1 MTDVNG
7 HFIVDD
13 LGECRFDNPM
23 QQRGF
28 TRFVEDSD
36 RIIDDPLVT
45 GVAGSDT
52 LELSGP
58 RRKIFFL
65 PGKTRAAI
73 VTCGGLC
80 PGLNAVIRG
89 IVLQLWHIYGCK
101 DVRGIRYGYSGLRDG
116 APEAITL
123 TPDVV
128 KGIRAQGGTILGSAR
143 GTPPTTDIVD
153 YLQWHDIDM
162 LFTIGGDG
170 TMRGAL
176 AIWEEIRRRGLK
188 KTVVGIP
195 KTIDNDIPLVQR
207 SFGFETAVSEASNAI
222 NCASNEARGVQ
233 NGIGLVKLMGRN
245 AGFIAANACIASGNA
260 NFCLIP
266 EVPFTLQSKGGF
278 LDLLEHRLRG
288 RGNAVIVLAE
298 GAGQDFF
305 TEQDT
310 GQDASGNKKLGD
322 IGTFLRDTII
332 SHFKERNLNIVL
344 KYIEPSYLIRSTS
357 PNASDQIFCDHC
369 ARAAVHAAMA
379 GKGGLLIGDHLD
391 HFVHVPMQALQGR
404 EKRVNPD
411 GDLWFSVRENTGQ
424 PDGL

>member
-1 MTDVNG
+1 MTETSG
-7 HFIVDD
+7 HFHVDN
-13 LGECRFDNPM
+13 LGECQFDNPM
-23 QQRGF
+23 LQRGF
-28 TRFVEDSD
+28 SRF
-36 RIIDDPLVT
+36 IDDAEQIVFEPE
-45 GVAGSDT
+45 VAAIPSTDT

-58 RRKIFFL
+58 RRKIFFE

-89 IVLQLWHIYGCK
+89 VVLQLWHIYGCK
-101 DVRGIRYGYSGLRDG
+101 DIRGIRYGYSGLRDG
-116 APEAITL
+116 APDAITL

-143 GTPPTTDIVD
+143 GTPPTCDIVD
-153 YLQWHDIDM
+153 YLEWHDIDM

-176 AIWEEIRRRGLK
+176 AIWEEIRRRDLK

-195 KTIDNDIPLVQR
+195 KTIDNDIPMVQR
-207 SFGFETAVSEASNAI
+207 SFGFETAVAEASNAI
-222 NCASNEARGVQ
+222 NCASNEARGVR

-278 LDLLEHRLRG
+278 LDLLEHRLRA

-305 TEQDT
+305 AGLNSDT
-310 GQDASGNKKLGD
+310 DASGNHKLGD
-322 IGTFLRDTII
+322 IGTYLRDTILT
-332 SHFKERNLNIVL
+332 HFKARQLDIVL
-344 KYIEPSYLIRSTS
+344 KYIEPSYLIRSTG

-379 GKGGLLIGDHLD
+379 GKGGLLIGDHLN

-424 PDGL
+424 PDWL

>member
-1 MTDVNG
+1 MADTHGIFDIEN
-7 HFIVDD
+7 
-13 LGECRFDNPM
+13 LGDCNFDNPM
-23 QQRGF
+23 RERGF
-28 TRFVEDSD
+28 SRF
-36 RIIDDPLVT
+36 IDNNSRLRFDPLAANEAT
-45 GVAGSDT
+45 GDT
-52 LELSGP
+52 LELAGP

-101 DVRGIRYGYSGLRDG
+101 DIRGIRYGYSGLSEG
-116 APEAITL
+116 APEPITL
-123 TPDVV
+123 TPDAVR
-128 KGIRAQGGTILGSAR
+128 GIRADGGTILGSAR
-143 GTPPTTDIVD
+143 GTPPTSEIVD

-176 AIWEEIRRRGLK
+176 KIWQEIRRRGLK
-188 KTVVGIP
+188 KSVVGIP
-195 KTIDNDIPLVQR
+195 KTIDNDIPMVQR
-207 SFGFETAVSEASNAI
+207 SFGFETAVAKAADAI
-222 NCASNEARGVQ
+222 NCASTEARGVR

-245 AGFIAANACIASGNA
+245 AGFIAANACLASGNA

-305 TEQDT
+305 AEADT
-310 GQDASGNKKLGD
+310 GCDASGNKKPGD
-322 IGTFLRDTII
+322 IGIYLRDAILAY
-332 SHFKERNLNIVL
+332 FRERNLNVVL
-344 KYIEPSYLIRSTS
+344 KYIEPSYLIRSTG

-379 GKGGLLIGDHLD
+379 GKGGMLIGDHLD

-404 EKRVNPD
+404 EKRINPD
-411 GDLWFSVRENTGQ
+411 GDIWFSVRENTGQ